1 MKISKET
8 INSIPILIKEK
19 KLTYQEALDILSVEL
34 LKNPKF
40 FLGEIPDEEIK
51 SELILRILQKGNFV
65 LERYKEGYG
74 IFSAY
79 FTSFVKFQYLTLKRQ
94 KKSQMISEATYVIMQ
109 KTDYEAQLE
118 LYENQEYFKNKVSYE
133 PYSLSEKNNFISKNN
148 KKSLLEKNEKR
159 IKNLKK
165 TLLILTMKYINYINL
180 DSLEEI
186 ALFCEIPLE
195 KINEIRTTL
204 LKNLN
209 KKIVNRSELE
219 KRRDKAFFLK
229 RKYQIELDFLKS
241 NNMNY
246 EHKEYLLKRQT
257 KFWNDKL
264 IQLKKSNG
272 LITPSNKQIAKELG
286 MKERIISYY
295 IKNAKNYIK

>member
-1 MKISKET
+1 
-8 INSIPILIKEK
+8 
-19 KLTYQEALDILSVEL
+19 
-34 LKNPKF
+34 
-40 FLGEIPDEEIK
+40 
-51 SELILRILQKGNFV
+51 
-65 LERYKEGYG
+65 
-74 IFSAY
+74 
-79 FTSFVKFQYLTLKRQ
+79 
-94 KKSQMISEATYVIMQ
+94 MISEATYVIMQ

-133 PYSLSEKNNFISKNN
+133 PYSLSEKSNFISNNN

-186 ALFCEIPLE
+186 AIFCEIPLE

>member
-8 INSIPILIKEK
+8 INSIPNLIKEK

-94 KKSQMISEATYVIMQ
+94 KKSQMISEATYVIIQ

-133 PYSLSEKNNFISKNN
+133 PYSLSEKSNFISKNN
-148 KKSLLEKNEKR
+148 KKSLLEK
-159 IKNLKK
+159 I
-165 TLLILTMKYINYINL
+165 Y
-180 DSLEEI
+180 
-186 ALFCEIPLE
+186 
-195 KINEIRTTL
+195 
-204 LKNLN
+204 
-209 KKIVNRSELE
+209 
-219 KRRDKAFFLK
+219 
-229 RKYQIELDFLKS
+229 KS
-241 NNMNY
+241 NNKFKTEDKPIYFNNIEDLSNY
-246 EHKEYLLKRQT
+246 KLRDSFHGIYKSGNVTINAASTLGYKSKRRPQQ
-257 KFWNDKL
+257 DD
-264 IQLKKSNG
+264 
-272 LITPSNKQIAKELG
+272 E
-286 MKERIISYY
+286 
-295 IKNAKNYIK
+295 

>member
-1 MKISKET
+1 
-8 INSIPILIKEK
+8 
-19 KLTYQEALDILSVEL
+19 
-34 LKNPKF
+34 
-40 FLGEIPDEEIK
+40 
-51 SELILRILQKGNFV
+51 
-65 LERYKEGYG
+65 
-74 IFSAY
+74 
-79 FTSFVKFQYLTLKRQ
+79 
-94 KKSQMISEATYVIMQ
+94 MISEATYVIMQ

-133 PYSLSEKNNFISKNN
+133 PYSLSEKSNFISKNN

-186 ALFCEIPLE
+186 AIFCEIPLE

-209 KKIVNRSELE
+209 KKIINRSELE